1 MTPFSNR
8 RNKLAIHAKQV
19 TVGTPKNVAFL
30 RDLWSQIASE
40 CCLSQP
46 SKEVQAAIKNQR
58 MQLKKRG
65 KKLQK
70 KYVQKP
76 RRRLEQ
82 TQSVVPRHMKFWSL
96 TYEWQLV
103 CLDEK
108 DQMLDQEI
116 AEFERAMARNKKRK
130 RATDDIQVVAESSTE
145 TS

>member
-1 MTPFSNR
+1 MA
-8 RNKLAIHAKQV
+8 L
-19 TVGTPKNVAFL
+19 L
-30 RDLWSQIASE
+30 RDLWSQIALE

-46 SKEVQAAIKNQR
+46 SIEEVQAAIKNQR

-70 KYVQKP
+70 EYVQKP
-76 RRRLEQ
+76 RKRLEQ
-82 TQSVVPRHMKFWSL
+82 TQSAVPRHMKFWSL

-130 RATDDIQVVAESSTE
+130 RATDDIQVVAESSAE